1 MKPGY
6 FILFVL
12 LGVFGLFSCKEKFVC
27 PAYHSYFILDPN
39 ETLRHFTLFDKE
51 DSIPYRDGF
60 VAKTKFG
67 TYDEPSYRRK
77 EKEIKTVSR
86 NSIYI
91 SKYDPFSD
99 LKIDRRYI
107 TRSQADSIYVS
118 NKPVEDDFYNV
129 DQMIY
134 LYHFG
139 QYLPKSKF
147 LDDDLDEDAEEE
159 GEEIWKLEE
168 EEIEPDRKRRRLF
181 GGRKKKEATEAAE
194 EEEEEEN
201 YDIWP

>member
-1 MKPGY
+1 MKSGC
-6 FILFVL
+6 FILFVF
-12 LGVFGLFSCKEKFVC
+12 LGVFGLFSCKEKLVC

-39 ETLRHFTLFDKE
+39 ETLRHFALFDKE
-51 DSIPYRDGF
+51 DSVPNRDGY

-67 TYDEPSYRRK
+67 IYDEPSYRRK

-91 SKYDPFSD
+91 SKYDPFLD
-99 LKIDRRYI
+99 LKIDRRLL
-107 TRSQADSIYVS
+107 TRTQTDSIYVS

-147 LDDDLDEDAEEE
+147 LDEDIDQDTEEE

-168 EEIEPDRKRRRLF
+168 EDLDTDRKKRKLF
-181 GGRKKKEATEAAE
+181 GGRKKKETTEAV

-201 YDIWP
+201 YEIWP